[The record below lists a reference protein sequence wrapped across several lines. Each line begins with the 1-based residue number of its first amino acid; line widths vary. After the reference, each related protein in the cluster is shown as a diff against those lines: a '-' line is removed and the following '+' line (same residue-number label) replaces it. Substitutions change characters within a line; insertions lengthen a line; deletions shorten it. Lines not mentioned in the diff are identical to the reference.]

1 MIVSELVQ
9 RFTRARLL
17 PRIVRAAAALIGK
30 RAAGALTTTAVAAVS
45 GLGRMRVDPGDLL
58 GSRVFFFGVWEPS
71 ITHYMRGQLKAN
83 SIAVDIGANV
93 GYYSLIMSSAVG
105 DGGTVY
111 AVEPSPPLRVRLQEN
126 LALNEVHNVVVV
138 PFGISD
144 RTERRAFYP
153 ETHTRNTGESHF
165 GEPSQDGLELRRL
178 QDVISEE
185 DLGRVSL
192 IKVDVEGMEA
202 IVLKDLLT
210 LVPQLNPNLT
220 IVAEVRMC
228 ERLRVLLTRYRDAG
242 FVPWLLENEY
252 PIYRYTC
259 SRVLPAR
266 RMSEFPADGQIDVAL
281 TRAGPSASRVPP

>member
-1 MIVSELVQ
+1 
-9 RFTRARLL
+9 
-17 PRIVRAAAALIGK
+17 
-30 RAAGALTTTAVAAVS
+30 
-45 GLGRMRVDPGDLL
+45 MRVDPGDLL

-71 ITHYMRGQLKAN
+71 ITHYMRGQLTPN
-83 SIAVDIGANV
+83 SVAVDIGANV

-105 DGGTVY
+105 DGGKVY
-111 AVEPSPPLRVRLQEN
+111 AVEPSPPLRARLREN
-126 LALNEVHNVVVV
+126 LVLNGAQNVLVV

-178 QDVISEE
+178 RDVISEG
-185 DLGRVSL
+185 DLGRVGL

-202 IVLKDLLT
+202 IVLNDLLT
-210 LVPQLNPNLT
+210 LVPRLHPNLT
-220 IVAEVRMC
+220 IVAELRMC
-228 ERLRVLLTRYRDAG
+228 ESVRVLLTRYRDAG

-259 SRVLPAR
+259 SRVLAASP
-266 RMSEFPADGQIDVAL
+266 MSDFPDDGQIDIAL
-281 TRAGPSASRVPP
+281 TRAGSPAS